1 MRISP
6 LEAACAVVIAGLLV
20 IAAAVASVRTGP
32 SEASHSE
39 VIRMPVV
46 RGAMPA
52 PLDAYVTAAEI
63 QLPPGT
69 NVYAVRLGDGERKQT
84 VVQAGGGGLA
94 RGFWAASSIKV
105 LAAVAALEFA
115 GSLGFSGEATVTFDD
130 DSGVTATLREI
141 YDAAIRDSSNDDY
154 DLLVQIAGLDRL
166 NDEFLTASNGFPET
180 VIQASYAG
188 FDLAVSPAMTFTED
202 ARSVQVPPRV
212 AAEGDYG
219 CRGGNC
225 ANLLQLV
232 ESVRRVVL
240 HHEIPP
246 AERFTVTPSDLDALV
261 DALRGADGF
270 FDEGATSALGVG
282 TRVYSKPG
290 LAPGRDCVDV
300 AYIEGGGERFLLG
313 VSTPHL
319 DEGEECPSLSTV
331 AYRVLRFLHGS

>member
-6 LEAACAVVIAGLLV
+6 LEAACAVVVVGLLV
-20 IAAAVASVRTGP
+20 IAAAVASVRTGA
-32 SEASHSE
+32 SEASHLGA
-39 VIRMPVV
+39 IRMPAVP
-46 RGAMPA
+46 GAMPG
-52 PLDAYVTAAEI
+52 PVDADLTAAGV

-69 NVYAVRLGDGERKQT
+69 NVYAVRLGDGEREQT
-84 VVQAGGGGLA
+84 VVQAGGGGF
-94 RGFWAASSIKV
+94 GSNFWAASSIKV
-105 LAAVAALEFA
+105 LAAVGALEFA
-115 GSLGFSGEATVTFDD
+115 GSLGFSGEATVTFDS

-141 YDAAIRDSSNDDY
+141 YDAAIRDSANDAY

-166 NDEFLTASNGFPET
+166 NDEFLTAFNGFPET
-180 VIQASYAG
+180 VIQAAYAG
-188 FDLAVSPAMTFTED
+188 SEVAVSPGMTFTED
-202 ARSVQVPPRV
+202 ARSVHVPPRA

-219 CRGGNC
+219 CPEGNC
-225 ANLLQLV
+225 SNLLELV

-246 AERFTVTPSDLDALV
+246 AERFALSPSDLDALA

-319 DEGEECPSLSTV
+319 DDWEECPSLSTV
-331 AYRVLRFLHGS
+331 AYRVLRYLHGS